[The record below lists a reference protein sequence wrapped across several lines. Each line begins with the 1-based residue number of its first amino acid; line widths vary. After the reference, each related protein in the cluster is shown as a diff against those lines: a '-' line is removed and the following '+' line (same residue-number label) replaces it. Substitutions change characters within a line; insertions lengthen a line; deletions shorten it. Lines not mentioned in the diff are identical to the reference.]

1 MSDEYPQPTDQ
12 TLTEFNY
19 DSHPAKGIL
28 RLDQPDDTLWW
39 EHVYEEAAGGEWWYD
54 YPDEPTFGDAGNK
67 DGADGESDEA
77 KIRDWCRRN
86 VKPPAWAWHRFV
98 ELPEDEQ
105 DDENMY
111 TLHSSATPRDGY
123 WRGAI
128 IELTAPTPEEA
139 RP

>member
-1 MSDEYPQPTDQ
+1 MSEYPQPADR

-39 EHVYEEAAGGEWWYD
+39 ERVYEEAAGGEWWYGD
-54 YPDEPTFGDAGNK
+54 DPAVDGVDDE
-67 DGADGESDEA
+67 ADGRA
-77 KIRDWCRRN
+77 IRDWCRRN
-86 VKPPAWAWHRFV
+86 VKPPIWAWHRFV